1 MSDKTAKPVFFL
13 YPEEETIYSIGRK
26 LRKTKGVGSPR
37 DVTIAKLPH
46 QPLCQ

>member
-13 YPEEETIYSIGRK
+13 YPEEEKIYSIGRK
-26 LRKTKGVGSPR
+26 LRETKGVGSPR